1 MTTLRDQLEDP
12 PEYPPE
18 DDLPDSDGIPMDSE
32 RQALQMNLLAQS
44 AKHYFRDRPDV
55 YVGANMFIYF
65 SPDQLM
71 TYDFRGPDVFI
82 VTGTTKK
89 ERRRWVCWLEEKGPD
104 LVIEILSST
113 TRAVDMTLKKE
124 IYQDKLRVP
133 EYFWY
138 DPFTGELAGW
148 VLFGKSYQPIAPD
161 ERGGLPSHVT
171 GLTLTS
177 WTGIHEH
184 VEAPWL
190 RWATPDGVIV
200 PSPWELANA
209 ARERAVQ
216 AQERAEQ
223 AQERAEQAEQLASEA
238 RAEAERE
245 RQLRA
250 ELEARLA
257 ALERERR

>member
-1 MTTLRDQLEDP
+1 MTILRDQLEDP

-32 RQALQMNLLAQS
+32 RQALQMHLLAQS

-65 SPDQLM
+65 SPDQLK
-71 TYDFRGPDVFI
+71 THDFRGPDVFV

-89 ERRRWVCWLEEKGPD
+89 ERRRWVCWLEQKGPD
-104 LVIEILSST
+104 VVIEILSPT
-113 TRAVDMTLKKE
+113 TRAVDMTVKKE
-124 IYQDKLRVP
+124 IYAGMLRVP

-138 DPFTGELAGW
+138 DPFSEELAGW
-148 VLFGKSYQPIAPD
+148 VLVGAAYQPIAPD

-171 GLTLTS
+171 GLTLTR
-177 WTGIHEH
+177 WTGAHED
-184 VEAPWL
+184 VEATWL
-190 RWATPDGVIV
+190 RWATPDGVLV
-200 PSPWELANA
+200 PTPWELANQA
-209 ARERAVQ
+209 EQRADQAEERAG
-216 AQERAEQ
+216 
-223 AQERAEQAEQLASEA
+223 QAEQLAAEA

-257 ALERERR
+257 ALERGQRQPGGPT